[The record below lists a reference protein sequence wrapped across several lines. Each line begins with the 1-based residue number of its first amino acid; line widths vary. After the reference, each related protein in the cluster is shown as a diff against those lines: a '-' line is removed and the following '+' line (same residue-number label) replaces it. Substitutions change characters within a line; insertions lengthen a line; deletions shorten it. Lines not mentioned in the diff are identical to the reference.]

1 MCHYYYARIYSLPCF
16 LEFTEL
22 DQMLKGRPKGGL
34 GGGSVKKPSAHFK
47 KLHLQLGYIGTP
59 SGWYS
64 SDPVSCD
71 ELVSYLKHLLDY
83 LIHGRNSTN
92 VYFFLCMMGSATDFA
107 FSEDFSSILLLVYF
121 QVLMPSVMSS
131 FHFFFDGEW
140 WKHLLGNSSFSCC
153 KFQKYCSGI
162 TRADTLMGM
171 KLRKQE

>member
-1 MCHYYYARIYSLPCF
+1 
-16 LEFTEL
+16 
-22 DQMLKGRPKGGL
+22 MLKGRPKGGL

-47 KLHLQLGYIGTP
+47 KLHLQLGYIGSP

-140 WKHLLGNSSFSCC
+140 
-153 KFQKYCSGI
+153 
-162 TRADTLMGM
+162 
-171 KLRKQE
+171 